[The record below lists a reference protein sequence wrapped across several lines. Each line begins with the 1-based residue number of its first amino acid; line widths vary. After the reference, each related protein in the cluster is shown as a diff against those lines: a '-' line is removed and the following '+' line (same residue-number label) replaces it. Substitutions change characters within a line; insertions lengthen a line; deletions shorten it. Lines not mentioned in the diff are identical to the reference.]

1 MTGRDVHIL
10 YGFAVVAVLCVL
22 AAGTAKVQL
31 WPDRRIVQQS
41 QKQYWAN
48 VAVSASRGRIE
59 DRNGIPLAIS
69 VPTTS
74 FFIDPKY
81 WDPASADKLAPTFGK
96 ETVKKFSRQL
106 PGASTGSD
114 ATSPK
119 RRPTRSKLRKFPDFT
134 RFPKNSEYTRTS
146 RSPFTCSASA
156 T

>member
-1 MTGRDVHIL
+1 MPRIKRPQDDGPRRSHSIW
-10 YGFAVVAVLCVL
+10 FAVVAVLCVL

-81 WDPASADKLAPTFGK
+81 WDPRERGQARADLRQRDGKKILAPAP
-96 ETVKKFSRQL
+96 RAL
-106 PGASTGSD
+106 PLGRTQPPQREG
-114 ATSPK
+114 
-119 RRPTRSKLRKFPDFT
+119 RPARS
-134 RFPKNSEYTRTS
+134 
-146 RSPFTCSASA
+146 
-156 T
+156 

>member
-81 WDPASADKLAPTFGK
+81 WDPRARTSSRRPSA
-96 ETVKKFSRQL
+96 
-106 PGASTGSD
+106 
-114 ATSPK
+114 K
-119 RRPTRSKLRKFPDFT
+119 RR
-134 RFPKNSEYTRTS
+134 
-146 RSPFTCSASA
+146 
-156 T
+156 

>member
-1 MTGRDVHIL
+1 MPRIKRPQDDGPRRSHSIW
-10 YGFAVVAVLCVL
+10 FAVVAVLCVL

-48 VAVSASRGRIE
+48 VAGSASRGRIE

-96 ETVKKFSRQL
+96 ETV
-106 PGASTGSD
+106 
-114 ATSPK
+114 
-119 RRPTRSKLRKFPDFT
+119 
-134 RFPKNSEYTRTS
+134 
-146 RSPFTCSASA
+146 
-156 T
+156 